1 MSAWASSGS
10 AMLPVL
16 ARTAVSSSPAP
27 KAHSACTAAVML
39 AKMSE
44 RRNNRMIDESL
55 SGYPSFCIANPGLNS
70 GLMIPQY
77 TQAGLIN
84 EMRGLATPSTIDNT
98 PTCGNQEDY
107 VAMGYPACKKSGPM
121 AEKLES
127 VLAIELLSAYQ
138 VQQFV
143 DPDVKRSPATQAV
156 LDEIAKHVPVLKQDD
171 FLFPY
176 IQYLKDFIHSG
187 ALIRATEGTV
197 LDRIPPRA
205 RVRRNAPIELPH
217 VMLLI
222 DDPDKT
228 VIEPLT
234 AAADGMEKVYDF
246 DLMENG
252 GHIKGFKLSASQI
265 DAVADALTGLTT
277 DEAMKSKYGVSGV
290 APLLFAVGDGNHS
303 LATAKA
309 CYEDQKKGKTP
320 EEYLALPARYALVEV
335 VNNHDDALQFEPIH
349 RVLFGVDH
357 EKFMEEFKKFYPN
370 TREGKGEGHTIE
382 VCWAG
387 HDDFITVPDPK
398 VQLAVGT
405 LQAFIDEYL
414 KKFGGEVDYIH
425 GDEVT
430 RELGSKEGN
439 MGFLLPA
446 MGKEQLFKTVMAD
459 GVLPRKTFSMGHAQ
473 DKRYYVEARKIR

>member
-1 MSAWASSGS
+1 MNDLFETLPFRPADILLPQNCDLGLWSVVACDQYTSQPEYWQRVEERVGRAPSSLRLILPESCLDGPSVETDIMEINNTMSRYLREERFAL
-10 AMLPVL
+10 LPQTMIYVE
-16 ARTAVSSSPAP
+16 RTLHNGKLRRGLVGMVDLEQYDYEPGSPA
-27 KAHSACTAAVML
+27 
-39 AKMSE
+39 
-44 RRNNRMIDESL
+44 
-55 SGYPSFCIANPGLNS
+55 
-70 GLMIPQY
+70 
-77 TQAGLIN
+77 
-84 EMRGLATPSTIDNT
+84 
-98 PTCGNQEDY
+98 
-107 VAMGYPACKKSGPM
+107 
-121 AEKLES
+121 
-127 VLAIELLSAYQ
+127 Q
-138 VQQFV
+138 V
-143 DPDVKRSPATQAV
+143 
-156 LDEIAKHVPVLKQDD
+156 
-171 FLFPY
+171 
-176 IQYLKDFIHSG
+176 
-187 ALIRATEGTV
+187 RATEGTV
-197 LDRIPPRA
+197 LSRIPPRVA
-205 RVRRNAPIELPH
+205 VRKNAPIELPH

-222 DDPDKT
+222 DDPEKT

-234 AAADGMEKVYDF
+234 AAADKMESVYDF

-252 GHIKGFKLSASQI
+252 GHIKGYKLSAAQI

-309 CYEDQKKGKTP
+309 CYEEQKKGKTP
-320 EEYLALPARYALVEV
+320 EEYLALPSRYALVEV

-357 EKFMEEFKKFYPN
+357 KKFMEEFKKFYPN
-370 TREGKGEGHTIE
+370 AQEGKGEGHVIE
-382 VCWAG
+382 VCWNG
-387 HDDFITVPDPK
+387 HDDFVTVPDPK

-405 LQAFIDEYL
+405 LQTFIDEYL
-414 KKFGGEVDYIH
+414 KQFGGEVDYIH

>member
-1 MSAWASSGS
+1 MNEKFSKLGF
-10 AMLPVL
+10 
-16 ARTAVSSSPAP
+16 
-27 KAHSACTAAVML
+27 
-39 AKMSE
+39 
-44 RRNNRMIDESL
+44 
-55 SGYPSFCIANPGLNS
+55 YPSDILLPKKDVDMSKWAVVACDQFTSEPEYWERVEKNIGDAPSTLRLILPEANLKAPNVDEYIADINASMSKYLEEGIFETLKDS
-70 GLMIPQY
+70 LIYIERSQSDGKIRH
-77 TQAGLIN
+77 GLIG
-84 EMRGLATPSTIDNT
+84 MVDLDQYDFTP
-98 PTCGNQEDY
+98 G
-107 VAMGYPACKKSGPM
+107 
-121 AEKLES
+121 
-127 VLAIELLSAYQ
+127 
-138 VQQFV
+138 
-143 DPDVKRSPATQAV
+143 
-156 LDEIAKHVPVLKQDD
+156 
-171 FLFPY
+171 
-176 IQYLKDFIHSG
+176 SG

-222 DDPDKT
+222 DDPEKT

-234 AAADGMEKVYDF
+234 AAAGKMESVYDF

-252 GHIKGFKLSASQI
+252 GHIKGYKLSAEQI
-265 DAVADALTGLTT
+265 DAVANALTGLTT

-309 CYEDQKKGKTP
+309 CYEEQKKDKTP

-370 TREGKGEGHTIE
+370 THEGKGDGHVIE
-382 VCWAG
+382 VCWNG

-414 KKFGGEVDYIH
+414 KQFGGEVDYIH

-446 MGKEQLFKTVMAD
+446 MGKEQLFRTVMAD